1 MDKGHSESYDLL
13 FLLIVGSVSWIVTLV
28 FRSFVRTFVSSLV
41 FSCVSIF
48 IRSYVRTF
56 VRSCVRAFIR
66 WCVHAFH
73 PLASAFVCSFVRLSV
88 PLLFCVRVGLFISEV
103 LYSSAELLVC
113 VKVHFISYQ

>member
-1 MDKGHSESYDLL
+1 MDSN
-13 FLLIVGSVSWIVTLV
+13 VGI
-28 FRSFVRTFVSSLV
+28 SFVCSYVRKF
-41 FSCVSIF
+41 VSIF
-48 IRSYVRTF
+48 MRSYVRTF
-56 VRSCVRAFIR
+56 VRAFIR

-73 PLASAFVCSFVRLSV
+73 PLASAFVRSFVRLSV